1 MPSQILSGAPVRDA
15 VFAELKL
22 KVAGARRAPGL
33 AVVLVGDDPASAVY
47 VRSKGKACEKL
58 GYHHRTIRLP
68 GDAPEAEV
76 LALVRELNGDDAVDG
91 ILVQIPL
98 PPHIDAER
106 VQLAIDPAKDV
117 DGLHPEN
124 LGRLLTGRPRFVPC
138 TPKGVLRLLA
148 HYDIPVPGRRVAVV
162 GRSVIVGRPMAML
175 LNRKGEGAN
184 ATVTLCHTG
193 TRDLAAETRRA
204 EIIVA
209 AMGVPEALT
218 REHVA
223 EGAVVVDVGVNRV
236 DDSGAEKGYRLTGD
250 VHPEALDG
258 WASAFTPVP
267 GGVGLMTI
275 AMLMANTWDAM
286 AARER

>member
-1 MPSQILSGAPVRDA
+1 MS
-15 VFAELKL
+15 
-22 KVAGARRAPGL
+22 
-33 AVVLVGDDPASAVY
+33 
-47 VRSKGKACEKL
+47 
-58 GYHHRTIRLP
+58 
-68 GDAPEAEV
+68 
-76 LALVRELNGDDAVDG
+76 
-91 ILVQIPL
+91 
-98 PPHIDAER
+98 
-106 VQLAIDPAKDV
+106 
-117 DGLHPEN
+117 
-124 LGRLLTGRPRFVPC
+124 
-138 TPKGVLRLLA
+138 
-148 HYDIPVPGRRVAVV
+148 
-162 GRSVIVGRPMAML
+162 

-258 WASAFTPVP
+258 WASAYTPVP